1 MATKNSKNHKKTTT
15 KRRPANSARK
25 IQNKKSPANPLTREI
40 TFLIIIVLGS
50 WHIFSHFIFLCVP
63 DFYWRTKAPKHMQ
76 KSITVWDFILGCAV

>member
-40 TFLIIIVLGS
+40 TFLIIIVFSILALLSVFHVCGPFGEVLS
-50 WHIFSHFIFLCVP
+50 HLLFGLFGIMAYIFPFYIFV
-63 DFYWRTKAPKHMQ
+63 
-76 KSITVWDFILGCAV
+76 